1 MIPTHPRRSR
11 TSPLV
16 RCLVCALLTLVP
28 LVAAGRTSAADELAA
43 PMLPAEARATLERI
57 HAGGPFPYERDGVVF
72 GNRERLLPLIHG
84 SDTRCE
90 ESRRA
95 ADRLRGSCF
104 GRLRVLLFRRPL
116 SLIPEDPTM

>member
-28 LVAAGRTSAADELAA
+28 LVAAGRTSAADEIAA

-72 GNRERLLPLIHG
+72 GNRERLLPP
-84 SDTRCE
+84 E
-90 ESRRA
+90 P
-95 ADRLRGSCF
+95 RGYYHEYT
-104 GRLRVLLFRRPL
+104 V
-116 SLIPEDPTM
+116 PTPGARNRGA